1 MPIDLRPLGQISWRA
16 THVWR
21 RNLLR
26 CVAAW
31 RTSLLPPLVEPVLYL
46 LAFGV
51 VLGPVVG
58 SVTEDGARA
67 SYLAFVAPGLVA
79 VGVALRATRE
89 TLYGSFSRLRDEGTI
104 EAMLATPLSVEDVVA
119 GEILWGTT
127 QSLLTAG
134 AMLGAIWLSGAG
146 VWPSSWWAV
155 PVSALSGFVFASAGM
170 CFAAACPTADS
181 LGVPMFLV
189 MLPMCLF
196 SGTFFPLDAL
206 PAWAARLAWA
216 LPLTHAASLMRAVM
230 LGRPPSHLV
239 GSLAFLGGVSVLLFV
254 AALALMRRRLVR

>member
-1 MPIDLRPLGQISWRA
+1 MLHDLRHLGQISWRA

-21 RNLLR
+21 RNALR
-26 CVAAW
+26 CGAAW
-31 RTSLLPPLVEPVLYL
+31 WRSLLPPLLEPVLYL
-46 LAFGV
+46 VAFGV

-58 SVTEDGARA
+58 GVTEDGARA

-79 VGVALRATRE
+79 VGVALRAVRE
-89 TLYGSFSRLRDEGTI
+89 TLYGSFSRMRHERTI
-104 EAMLATPLSVEDVVA
+104 EAMLATPLSIEDVVV

-146 VWPSSWWAV
+146 IWPWSWWAV
-155 PVSALSGFVFASAGM
+155 VVSALSGFVFASAGM
-170 CFAAACPTADS
+170 CFTAVCSTTES

-189 MLPMCLF
+189 VIPMCLF

-216 LPLTHAASLMRAVM
+216 LPLTHAASLMRSVM

-239 GSLAFLGGVSVLLFV
+239 ASLAFLGGLSLLLFV
-254 AALALMRRRLVR
+254 AALVLMRRRLVR